1 MLNHF
6 NHPDLQ
12 GHLATIVL
20 KFVHNEPMTKD
31 ILELSKLGIEVS
43 FEPGHINVF
52 EMKPFIRVVVKQ
64 TVYRRY
70 FSDSLIQKHPS
81 CKERNG
87 PRN

>member
-64 TVYRRY
+64 TVENTVRQYDVKLFTDDISQIR
-70 FSDSLIQKHPS
+70 
-81 CKERNG
+81 
-87 PRN
+87 